1 MQPWSCWAVGQRGQG
16 TVQRDP
22 NFHQSLQWGK
32 SESYKLLLLL
42 LASSNKI
49 NNLYCYS
56 LFIYIYV
63 FIDVQH
69 MEFHFIFY
77 YHLAFN
83 AMIF

>member
-42 LASSNKI
+42 LASSNKT
-49 NNLYCYS
+49 NNLYNATVY
-56 LFIYIYV
+56 LFI
-63 FIDVQH
+63 FIDVQTDGIP
-69 MEFHFIFY
+69 FDNLLSFGI
-77 YHLAFN
+77 
-83 AMIF
+83 